1 MLKKIKNKITARG
14 GETLVETLAGIVI
27 VALCFV
33 MLAGAIVAAAK
44 ANNAIQNTDTAYV
57 YDLDDLE
64 KQTDHDNNPKNTTKS
79 EGTIK
84 ITHAVDSSEEE
95 ITVDYYTMSITKS
108 GSDKESDNKVEKVYT
123 YYQEQSNASGD

>member
-1 MLKKIKNKITARG
+1 MLKKIKNKITACG

-57 YDLDDLE
+57 YDLE
-64 KQTDHDNNPKNTTKS
+64 KQTDHDKNPKNTTKS

-95 ITVDYYTMSITKS
+95 ITVDYYTMSITRS
-108 GSDKESDNKVEKVYT
+108 GSDKESDNKEKVYT

>member
-84 ITHAVDSSEEE
+84 ITHDVDSSEEE

-108 GSDKESDNKVEKVYT
+108 DSDKESDNKVEKVYT

>member
-44 ANNAIQNTDTAYV
+44 ANHAIQNVDTAYV
-57 YDLDDLE
+57 YDLE
-64 KQTDHDNNPKNTTKS
+64 SETDHDNNPKNTTKS

-84 ITHAVDSSEEE
+84 ITHDVDSSEEE

-108 GSDKESDNKVEKVYT
+108 DSDKESDNKVEKVYT